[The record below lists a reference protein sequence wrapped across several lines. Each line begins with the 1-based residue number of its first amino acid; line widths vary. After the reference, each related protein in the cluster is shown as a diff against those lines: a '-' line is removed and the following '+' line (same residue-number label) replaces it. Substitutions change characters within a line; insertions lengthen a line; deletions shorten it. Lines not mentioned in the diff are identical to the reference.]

1 MFLSNALF
9 YSQIY
14 LTSYFENKS
23 HLAMGLSTTI
33 SGFTALLFNISAYNN
48 GFCFFSFHLFSHTCE
63 FAFILMQH
71 WNWLV
76 HSKKCPCRLQA
87 PWGYALHLPLAFCI
101 PLHKTSPGQSQ
112 SSHKCLWVHERC
124 FFLFPVVFSTSSS
137 FSLGQFFPRRFLI
150 YLSLDSHITFLG
162 ISYISFMGS
171 FPLDHTLN
179 ACLLSEF
186 YFLLF
191 FLFIKCIPL

>member
-1 MFLSNALF
+1 MLCFTVKYTWHLILKIKATLPWASPQQFLGSLPCFSTFLPIIMGFASF
-9 YSQIY
+9 HS
-14 LTSYFENKS
+14 TYFPTPVSLLLSWCSTET
-23 HLAMGLSTTI
+23 GLSTVR
-33 SGFTALLFNISAYNN
+33 N
-48 GFCFFSFHLFSHTCE
+48 
-63 FAFILMQH
+63 
-71 WNWLV
+71 
-76 HSKKCPCRLQA
+76 CPCRLQA